1 MKILLY
7 HSQYSYAC
15 PIFVVTEHLCKG
27 AFGQNDLFAAGR
39 CMEQLQLS
47 VAVAGKAEMN
57 NIQPGDVGRDA
68 EDITVLDPRKTFV
81 GDFFFRE
88 IVKGSYG

>member
-1 MKILLY
+1 
-7 HSQYSYAC
+7 
-15 PIFVVTEHLCKG
+15 
-27 AFGQNDLFAAGR
+27 
-39 CMEQLQLS
+39 MEQLQLS

-88 IVKGSYG
+88 IVKGSDG